1 MDEVYN
7 MTNEERIN
15 AIYNAV
21 PRTPKRHELGG
32 GVYYTCHWL
41 KCNHTVTRWDNYCP
55 VCGQKIDWRYI

>member
-1 MDEVYN
+1 MNEIYN

-21 PRTPKRHELGG
+21 PRKPQRHELGG

-41 KCNHTVTRWDNYCP
+41 KCNNTVSRWDNYCS
-55 VCGQKIDWRYI
+55 VCGQKLDWR